1 MVLNCINLPV
11 TFFLLNKEEHC
22 IILTGEQVSSCHY
35 LRHNS
40 YEQPF
45 LHQTLFFSLSL
56 WLLKL
61 SGRKA
66 RHIVCHVTVKLES
79 AKCKKKKNTTSQFWK
94 TYRAIQ
100 ISDTGDS
107 FRKRL
112 LRENTTP

>member
-56 WLLKL
+56 SLLKL

-79 AKCKKKKNTTSQFWK
+79 AKCKKKKHDFSVLENLP
-94 TYRAIQ
+94 
-100 ISDTGDS
+100 SDTN
-107 FRKRL
+107 L
-112 LRENTTP
+112 